1 MMIICMPAAAAAAT
15 AAVAAAA
22 AAAAAVAA
30 AAAAAAGTELLQIM
44 GSVTLGL
51 LCLTCDVKGA
61 DGEFCKRS
69 RSGAVISLY
78 HVSLYCRKE
87 KMMIICMPAAE
98 AAAAAAVA
106 AAATGTE
113 LLQIMG
119 SVLCA

>member
-1 MMIICMPAAAAAAT
+1 M
-15 AAVAAAA
+15 
-22 AAAAAVAA
+22 
-30 AAAAAAGTELLQIM
+30 
-44 GSVTLGL
+44 
-51 LCLTCDVKGA
+51 CLTCDVKGA

-87 KMMIICMPAAE
+87 TMMIICMPAAE

-106 AAATGTE
+106 AAAATGTE

-119 SVLCA
+119 LVLCA